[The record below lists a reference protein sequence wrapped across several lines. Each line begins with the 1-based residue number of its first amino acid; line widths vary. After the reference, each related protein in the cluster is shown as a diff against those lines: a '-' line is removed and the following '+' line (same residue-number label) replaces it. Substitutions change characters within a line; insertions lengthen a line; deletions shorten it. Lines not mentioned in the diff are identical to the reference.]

1 MGDINQADCNVCP
14 QNSWKSSSAGS
25 METDCTRESTLHD
38 TVMLILSKTKEI
50 KCDEFQLD
58 ILLEKDVSFSVLIIA
73 VFF

>member
-1 MGDINQADCNVCP
+1 MD
-14 QNSWKSSSAGS
+14 
-25 METDCTRESTLHD
+25 TDCTRESTLHD